1 MSDYFSIYE
10 TEKLEIKEKI
20 YNEIRNKLYRLLFE
34 KIKTNTVAYENL
46 EFFIDEIREKELCIK
61 KEIETVKSSIKSEI
75 SEIKIYTSTLE
86 KLFHL
91 RNEIQLSNINELLEF
106 LINDYENHLVYDKLT
121 LIEKHSISDTISKNL
136 KNTKFNIAKAEDID
150 KPIVYT
156 IDELI
161 IKDELHFLDLT
172 NFKPYQ
178 SNVSG
183 YYLFS
188 FNFTLGDLDEF
199 FKILSK

>member
-1 MSDYFSIYE
+1 MSNYFSIYE
-10 TEKLEIKEKI
+10 IEKLEIEKNI
-20 YNEIRNKLYRLLFE
+20 YYEIRNKLEEFLFE
-34 KIKTNTVAYENL
+34 KIKINTVAYKNL
-46 EFFIDEIREKELCIK
+46 DLLIYEIKEKESNIK
-61 KEIETVKSSIKSEI
+61 KEIETIKSSIKSEI
-75 SEIKIYTSTLE
+75 SEIKINTSILE
-86 KLFHL
+86 KLFLL
-91 RNEIQLSNINELLEF
+91 RNELQLPNINELLKS
-106 LINDYENHLVYDKLT
+106 LVNDYEIHQVYNKLT

-161 IKDELHFLDLT
+161 VKNELQFLDLT